1 LPYLARLL
9 DEAKVPMIYVS
20 HQAVEIQRIA
30 SQVVRIENGQVFAIG
45 GLELLDEERR
55 EVLS

>member
-1 LPYLARLL
+1 
-9 DEAKVPMIYVS
+9 MIYVS